1 VWIDKRLP
9 TMRRHP
15 WYGVL
20 ASVGFIA
27 TAVVLKLIFPQL
39 PPFLPLYPV
48 VLLSA
53 FVGGRRGGILA
64 WVVCTALAAYYFK
77 TSGNDS
83 YPGIWGNLAV
93 LGFAAVCALI
103 VFIVDLLDNA
113 VQRLQHERN
122 RLKLAL
128 EAANLATWELHADGK
143 LHWDESF
150 FRMLG
155 LDPAKD
161 PPATERFLAMV
172 HPDDRARML
181 EARNLM
187 NQGTRPAPRDEYRI
201 TRPDGQV
208 IWLENY
214 RAEVKDGSRHFI
226 GITQNITNR
235 KRDERRIKSLMRE
248 LAHRVK
254 NQYAVILAMV
264 RETGKQAAGP
274 AEFER
279 LVQERIAALSR
290 SHDLVIHGEW
300 ESADLRELLIA
311 HVEAFGLSD
320 RLDVSGPVVSLT
332 ATAAQYLG
340 MAFHELCTNAAK
352 HGAFSQPQGRV
363 GVDWSIASFDFEPVF
378 TLAWRESG
386 GPKTEEP
393 DAHGFGWKVLQRL
406 TPAAISGHAKTAF
419 TPLGL
424 TWTIEAPAR
433 QVVSREGAALE

>member
-1 VWIDKRLP
+1 
-9 TMRRHP
+9 MRRHP
-15 WYGVL
+15 WYGVV
-20 ASVGFIA
+20 ASMGLIA

-53 FVGGRRGGILA
+53 FVGGRRGGIIA
-64 WVVCTALAAYYFK
+64 WAACTALAIYYFK

-93 LGFAAVCALI
+93 FGFAAVCALI

-128 EAANLATWELHADGK
+128 EAANLAIWEMDAEGK
-143 LHWDESF
+143 LHWDESL
-150 FRMLG
+150 FRMVG
-155 LDPAKD
+155 LDPAKEP
-161 PPATERFLAMV
+161 PPADRFLAMV

-181 EARNLM
+181 EARKLM
-187 NQGTRPAPRDEYRI
+187 DKGNRPSPRDEYRL
-201 TRPDGQV
+201 TRPDGQM

-214 RAEVKDGSRHFI
+214 RAEVKDGVRHFI
-226 GITQNITNR
+226 GITQNITGR

-264 RETGKQAAGP
+264 RETGKQAADP
-274 AEFER
+274 VEFER

-290 SHDLVIHGEW
+290 SHDLLIHGEW

-311 HVEAFGLSD
+311 HVGAFGLSD

-340 MAFHELCTNAAK
+340 MAFHELSTNAAK
-352 HGAFSQPQGRV
+352 HGAFSQPEGRV
-363 GVDWSIASFDFEPVF
+363 AVDWSIGPSTTEPMF

-386 GPKTEEP
+386 GPRPEDPE
-393 DAHGFGWKVLQRL
+393 AHGFGWKVLQRL
-406 TPAAISGHAKTAF
+406 TPAALSGHAKTDF
-419 TPLGL
+419 TPKGL

-433 QVVSREGAALE
+433 QVISQEGVAAE